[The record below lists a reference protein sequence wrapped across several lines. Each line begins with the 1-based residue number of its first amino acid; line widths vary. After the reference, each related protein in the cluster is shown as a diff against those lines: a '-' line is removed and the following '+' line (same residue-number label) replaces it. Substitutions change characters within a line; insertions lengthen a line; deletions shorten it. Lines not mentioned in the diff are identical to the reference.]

1 MSTTAASAFTTTHRM
16 VNRVHH
22 NTADMRSESEIT
34 LLAGFAQRSIHV
46 VQISDLSDS
55 GLAIQMHLADFT
67 ARQLDL
73 CIITVLG
80 TENRNLSGGT
90 NHSGAFSGDEFDVVN
105 FNTDRDVAKFQGI
118 ARLDFSFLA
127 GKDSLP
133 DLEPVRRKDVSLLT
147 VRICNQ
153 SDESGTVR
161 IVFDVLDSRRNAV
174 LGTPELLPFVRLF
187 SGVSRLISE

>member
-1 MSTTAASAFTTTHRM
+1 M
-16 VNRVHH
+16 
-22 NTADMRSESEIT
+22 
-34 LLAGFAQRSIHV
+34 
-46 VQISDLSDS
+46 
-55 GLAIQMHLADFT
+55 
-67 ARQLDL
+67 
-73 CIITVLG
+73 
-80 TENRNLSGGT
+80 
-90 NHSGAFSGDEFDVVN
+90 N

-174 LGTPELLPFVRLF
+174 LGTPEIDHSVTALVAASAETRGDTAVIISAAGGTFAFCEALF
-187 SGVSRLISE
+187 RSFAADLGVVDYGNVTTALCRRIKSLDRHSQSP